1 VRKFY
6 PIFFLLILLGCNSEQ
21 EERIVEKLNS
31 TSLKAKI
38 SYAKGFSI
46 EVFDGYKIITVSNSW
61 VGDNNSVKYV
71 LYRNEK
77 PKEISGAIFIKTP
90 ITSIAC
96 MSLTQVAFIE
106 KLGKEKSIIAL
117 SGCDYVSSSNIKN
130 RVSTNLIKEI
140 GEGQNINYEMLVEEK
155 PNFIMGFGIDA
166 SSNNYINKLASLG
179 LDVVLNAEYMETHP
193 LGKAEWIKFIAAFYE
208 EEAKAD
214 SIFKKIEKEYLELL
228 KLTKNIKKRPTV
240 FTGMPWNGS
249 WYIPGAASFQAQLL
263 KDAGAQYL
271 WLDNDEKSS
280 LIKSKEII
288 IDEAYDADY
297 WLNQNSYSDIAS
309 IINYDDKFKGF
320 KAVKQKN
327 LYNNDN
333 RINGAFGN
341 DYWESGVA
349 SPQVILKDLIK
360 IFHPQLIEHE
370 IYYYRKLK

>member
-6 PIFFLLILLGCNSEQ
+6 SFFFLLILLGCNSEQ
-21 EERIVEKLNS
+21 EERIAEEINS
-31 TSLKAKI
+31 NSLKAEI
-38 SYAKGFSI
+38 NYAKGFSI
-46 EVFDGYKIITVSNSW
+46 EAFDGYKIITVTNSW
-61 VGDNNSVKYV
+61 VSHNKSFKYV

-106 KLGKEKSIIAL
+106 KIGKEKSIVAL
-117 SGCDYVSSSNIKN
+117 SGCDYVSSSKIKN

-140 GEGQNINYEMLVEEK
+140 GEGQNINYEMLIEEK

-166 SSNNYINKLASLG
+166 SSNNYINKLVSLG

-208 EEAKAD
+208 EESKAD
-214 SIFKKIEKEYLELL
+214 SIFKKIEKEYLEYLE
-228 KLTKNIKKRPTV
+228 LTKNIKKRPTV

-288 IDEAYDADY
+288 IDEAYDADF
-297 WLNQNSYSDIAS
+297 WLNLNSYSDIAS
-309 IINYDDKFKGF
+309 IINYDEKFKGF
-320 KAVKQKN
+320 KAVKQKK

-333 RINGAFGN
+333 RINGTLGN
-341 DYWESGVA
+341 DYWESGVVN
-349 SPQVILKDLIK
+349 PQIILKDLIK
-360 IFHPQLIEHE
+360 VFHPKLIKHE
-370 IYYYRKLK
+370 MYYYRKLK